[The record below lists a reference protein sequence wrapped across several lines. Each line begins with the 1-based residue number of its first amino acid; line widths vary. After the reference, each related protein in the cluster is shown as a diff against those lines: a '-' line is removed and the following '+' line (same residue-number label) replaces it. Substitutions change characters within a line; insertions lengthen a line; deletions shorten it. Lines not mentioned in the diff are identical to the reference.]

1 LAFESLS
8 NDEISAAIGEM
19 IPSLGVKEEEPFE
32 PLSALILRKDLCG
45 CGQEIASRLG
55 LPVRILLSYVP
66 KDFRPGDGV
75 RFQTSGMSRTDKDGR
90 GIDAITAQ
98 VFIPQSLPMF
108 GTSKLQGY
116 PIEVRVSEDC
126 QLYPETFVAIMA
138 HELSHVLLR
147 SLCHPMRESEF
158 YTDLVPILL
167 GFRDV
172 VKVGRK
178 VVQRSTT
185 ESGNTTYTT
194 TYGYLKDSQFD
205 FAYRHVT
212 EIVEDHRNKKRHL
225 LATGG
230 KLQRKLK
237 TASRRLA
244 AFRDHFAYLDKHPPK
259 KMKPEHAQRVVQLH
273 AQDYGS
279 EWEGGITAVKKRIEA
294 AEKFATPIKHY
305 TSSAV
310 MGLNNHRKA
319 LESATNQLNE
329 VTEAIVG
336 GERVLRRYVGFIY
349 RLRRALP

>member
-1 LAFESLS
+1 
-8 NDEISAAIGEM
+8 M

-32 PLSALILRKDLCG
+32 PLSALISRKDLCG
-45 CGQEIASRLG
+45 CVQEIATRLG

-66 KDFRPGDGV
+66 KDFKPGDGI

-98 VFIPQSLPMF
+98 VFIPHSLPMF

-126 QLYPETFVAIMA
+126 HLYPETFVAIMA

-147 SLCHPMRESEF
+147 SLCHPMRESELH
-158 YTDLVPILL
+158 TDLVPILL

-172 VKVGRK
+172 VKDGRK
-178 VVQRSTT
+178 IVQSTTT

-205 FAYRHVT
+205 FAYRYVT
-212 EIVEDHRNKKRHL
+212 EIVEDYRNKKMHL

-237 TASRRLA
+237 SASRSLA
-244 AFRDHFAYLDKHPPK
+244 AFREHFTYLDKHPPA

-273 AQDYGS
+273 TQDYGS
-279 EWEGGITAVKKRIEA
+279 EWEGGITAVKKCIEA

-305 TSSAV
+305 TDSTV
-310 MGLNNHRKA
+310 VGLKTHRQA
-319 LESATNQLNE
+319 LDSATHQLKE
-329 VTEAIVG
+329 VNEAIVG
-336 GERVLRRYVGFIY
+336 GERVLRRYVGVIY
-349 RLRRALP
+349 RLKRALV